1 MPAVIVAGKRLRAVL
16 DHQDSVF
23 FRQLDH
29 RAHRRARAKKVRD
42 HNGPRAFRDGLFDRR
57 YFRSQCLAFDV
68 QRNRNES
75 VMLRDINHLFDGQ
88 RGHQNLTASR

>member
-1 MPAVIVAGKRLRAVL
+1 MPGVMVADKRLRAVL

-29 RAHRRARAKKVRD
+29 RPHRGARAKKVRNHD
-42 HNGPRAFRDGLFDRR
+42 RPRTFRDGLLDRR
-57 YFRSQCLAFDV
+57 YFRSQCPAFDV

-88 RGHQNLTASR
+88 RGHQNLTARR